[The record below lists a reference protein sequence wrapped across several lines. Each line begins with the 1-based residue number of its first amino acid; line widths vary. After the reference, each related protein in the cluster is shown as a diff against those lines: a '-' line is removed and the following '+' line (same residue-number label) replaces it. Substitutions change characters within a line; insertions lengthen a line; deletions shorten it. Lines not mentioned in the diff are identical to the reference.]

1 MDTRASTSIPPAVRK
16 AYWLRT
22 RRITFTLLSVWFTVT
37 FSVIFFARELSDIS
51 ILGWSFSY
59 YMAAQG
65 TIFIYVLLVGLY
77 AWRMPHLDK
86 MLNDAS
92 DNGK

>member
-1 MDTRASTSIPPAVRK
+1 MTMA
-16 AYWLRT
+16 
-22 RRITFTLLSVWFTVT
+22 LLSIWFVVT
-37 FSVIFFARELSDIS
+37 FSVIFFARELSEIT
-51 ILGWSFSY
+51 LFGASFSY

-77 AWRMPHLDK
+77 AWRMPRLDK
-86 MLNDAS
+86 MLKDAG